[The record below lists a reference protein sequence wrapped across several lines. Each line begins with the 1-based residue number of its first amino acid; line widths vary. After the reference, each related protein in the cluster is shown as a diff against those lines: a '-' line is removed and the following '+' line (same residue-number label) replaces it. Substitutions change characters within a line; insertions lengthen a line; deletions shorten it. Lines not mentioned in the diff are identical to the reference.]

1 MKKILVCVGILVC
14 LCSCAS
20 TQKKMLTL
28 TPGMNQEQ
36 VIAIMGV
43 PRRSELYEAVDGS
56 KVSILYYRMKD
67 KGSVIL
73 TLKDECTPVV
83 LVNDQLIGWGERLLD
98 SNINQL
104 RVKTK

>member
-1 MKKILVCVGILVC
+1 MKKILVCVVILVC

-28 TPGMNQEQ
+28 TTGMSQEQ
-36 VIAIMGV
+36 VITVMGV
-43 PRRSELYEAVDGS
+43 PERSELYEAVDGS
-56 KVSILYYRMKD
+56 MVSILYYRMKD
-67 KGSVIL
+67 RGAVIL
-73 TLKDECTPVV
+73 TLKDESTPVV
-83 LVNDQLIGWGERLLD
+83 LVNGQLIGWGERLLD